1 MPIEIRELIIRVSI
15 GENNKK
21 AGIDIKELADL
32 KNKIVKE
39 CMEKIMLRIDNLSD
53 R

>member
-1 MPIEIRELIIRVSI
+1 MPIEIREVVVKVTVSD
-15 GENNKK
+15 NQKK
-21 AGIDIKELADL
+21 AGLDQKDLADL

-39 CMEKIMLRIDNLSD
+39 CMEKIMLRIDTISD

>member
-1 MPIEIRELIIRVSI
+1 MPIEIRELVIRVSI

-21 AGIDIKELADL
+21 TGVDTRELAEL
-32 KNKIVKE
+32 KNKIIKE
-39 CMEKIMLRIDNLSD
+39 CMEKIMLKIDNLSD

>member
-1 MPIEIRELIIRVSI
+1 MPIEIRELVIRVSVD
-15 GENNKK
+15 EKQKK
-21 AGIDIKELADL
+21 TDTDPRELSDL

-39 CMEKIMLRIDNLSD
+39 CMEKIMLKMDNLTD